1 MERLD
6 MNKIVV
12 AVVASL
18 LFMASVRVAVEMTYP
33 NGTENLS
40 KGKIAV
46 TSPATVFAKR

>member
-1 MERLD
+1 

-12 AVVASL
+12 AVIASL
-18 LFMASVRVAVEMTYP
+18 LFMAGVRAAVEMTYP

-46 TSPATVFAKR
+46 TAPATVLAKR